1 MKRYPILFILLGSL
15 LLLFQCKDAKN
26 KDMNILD
33 KAQKVTAPQAAQKD
47 TILAKHNDERHDPYY
62 WLNERT
68 APDVKAHLEAEN
80 RYLDSVMSGLQ
91 GFQDSL
97 FEEIKSR
104 IAPNDTS
111 APYLK
116 NGYYYYVKYEEG
128 LEHPIYARKK
138 GSLDAEEEIILDVNE
153 LADGYAYY
161 QVTGLS
167 VSPDNQWLA
176 YGVDT
181 LSRRIYTIY
190 FKDLKSGKTLETTI
204 QNTTGQTSWAN
215 DNTTVFFSRKDAT
228 LRPFQIWRQN
238 IHDEQSIHLV
248 YEEKDPTFVC
258 YVDKSKSNKYIFI
271 ASSATK
277 TSEYRIVP
285 ADTPDREPVLFHS
298 RERGLEYDIDHL
310 DNTFYILTN
319 WEAEN
324 FQIMTCEEQAT
335 GKTNWEEKIAHRED
349 ILIQDVELFEGGLAV
364 SERVKGIS
372 KIALYDWKD
381 DPFYI
386 DFEEDAYTSYIGVN
400 EEKDSR
406 VIRIQ
411 YTSMTTPMSSMDYHV
426 DSGRLELIKEQDVRG
441 SFSKDNYLSERIIV
455 TARDGEQVPVSLVY
469 HKDLDRSS
477 PQPLL
482 LYGYGSYGY
491 SIDPY
496 FSHVRLSLLD
506 RGVMFAIAHIRGGEE
521 MGRKWYEDGKL
532 MNKKNTFT
540 DFIDVASHFIENN
553 DTESDQL
560 LAMGGSAGGLLM
572 GAVVN
577 MRPDL
582 FRGIVAAVPFV
593 DVLTTMLDETIPLTT
608 GEYDEWGNPNEKDAY
623 EYIKS
628 YSPYDNITDQEYPA
642 ILATTGLHDSQ
653 VQYWEPAKWVARL
666 RDHQQGTA
674 PILLYTNMDT
684 GHGGA
689 SGRFERYKDTAREYA
704 FLLDL
709 VGKAQ

>member
-1 MKRYPILFILLGSL
+1 MKRLPLLLIFSGTL
-15 LLLFQCKDAKN
+15 MLLFQCEEPKN

-33 KAQKVTAPQAAQKD
+33 KAQEVTAPQAAKKD
-47 TILAKHNDERHDPYY
+47 TILTQHGDERNDPYY
-62 WLNERT
+62 WLNERND
-68 APDVKAHLEAEN
+68 PEVKAHLDAEN
-80 RYLDSVMSGLQ
+80 TYLDSVMGNLR
-91 GFQDSL
+91 GFRDTL
-97 FEEIKSR
+97 FKEIKSR
-104 IAPNDTS
+104 IAPNDSS

-116 NGYYYYVKYEEG
+116 NGYYYYVRYEEG

-138 GSLDAEEEIILDVNE
+138 GSLDADEEIMLNVND
-153 LADGYAYY
+153 LAEGYAYY

-167 VSPDNQWLA
+167 VSPNNRWLS

-190 FKDLKSGKTLETTI
+190 FKDLESGETLETTI
-204 QNTTGQTSWAN
+204 QNTTGQASWAN
-215 DNTTVFFSRKDAT
+215 DNKTVFFSRKDAT

-258 YVDKSKSNKYIFI
+258 YVDKSKSDKYLFI

-277 TSEYRIVP
+277 TTEYRVIP
-285 ADTPDREPVLFHS
+285 ADAPDQKPEVFHP

-310 DNTFYILTN
+310 GNTFYVLTN

-324 FQIMTCEEQAT
+324 FRVMTCGEQAT
-335 GKTNWEEKIAHRED
+335 GKANWEEKIAHRED
-349 ILIQDVELFEGGLAV
+349 ILVQDIELFEGGLAV
-364 SERVKGIS
+364 SERVEGIS

-381 DPFYI
+381 APFYV
-386 DFEEDAYTSYIGVN
+386 DFDEEAYTSYLGIN
-400 EEKDSR
+400 EESDSR

-411 YTSMTTPMSSMDYHV
+411 YTSMTTPMSSIDYHV
-426 DSGRLELIKEQDVRG
+426 DSGKLEVIKEQDVRG
-441 SFSKDNYLSERIIV
+441 SFAKENYQSERIYV
-455 TARDGEQVPVSLVY
+455 TARDGKEVPVSLVY

-477 PQPLL
+477 PQPLF

-506 RGVMFAIAHIRGGEE
+506 RGVIFAIAHIRGGED

-540 DFIDVASHFIENN
+540 DFIDVASFFVDEKY
-553 DTESDQL
+553 TQPDQL

-593 DVLTTMLDETIPLTT
+593 DVVTTMLDESIPLTT
-608 GEYDEWGNPNEKDAY
+608 GEYDEWGNPNEKEAY

-628 YSPYDNITDQEYPA
+628 YSPYDNVTDQKYPA

-666 RDHQQGTA
+666 RDHQQGEA

-689 SGRFERYKDTAREYA
+689 SGRFERYKDTAMEYA

-709 VGKAQ
+709 VGKVQ